1 MTTVQQFFV
10 FKTNLAKLPIVPF
23 FHLIVLSFVH
33 ILLLVQV
40 IFHDHLILLVMSF
53 PIPFLLMTVLILLF
67 LPLTF
72 QVYAPSYVAHF
83 VIVFVLEM
91 IDFVSVQLFLILPL
105 YFFVLTSQ
113 FLLAL
118 IFSLNSNHNHRG
130 MSLHRLFLNVKLY
143 RQFCS

>member
-10 FKTNLAKLPIVPF
+10 FKTNLANLPIVPF

-40 IFHDHLILLVMSF
+40 LFHDHLILLVMSF

-83 VIVFVLEM
+83 VVVFVLEM
-91 IDFVSVQLFLILPL
+91 IDFVSVRLFLILPL
-105 YFFVLTSQ
+105 YLFVLTSQ
-113 FLLAL
+113 F
-118 IFSLNSNHNHRG
+118 
-130 MSLHRLFLNVKLY
+130 
-143 RQFCS
+143 